1 MNYTTYRE
9 LRNISYERE
18 VFNILNRLRGNI
30 QEEASTFLLIELSYL
45 ALKYKP
51 LSSKEDLIE
60 SVASDFNDEHTLNQL
75 NRVIQKVPFDIIQSI
90 SENYDENTLKAII
103 LFSED
108 NDIRSN
114 LSGTP
119 LGVTKLVNELLEVQS
134 DDTVLDLGSGIG
146 SYLLETKMET
156 GAEKVCGV
164 EINIQMNIIS
174 TIRAKVAQFPIQ
186 LKLGNILSQDYR
198 SFKATKVFSN
208 PPVGVREPGI
218 DDLIKDNRALTELI
232 DIEEYNISAD
242 WAFILSSYANQK
254 AGGKTAVLMRNQ
266 VLFREQDHDIR
277 EKIISEGWLEAI
289 ITLPEKL
296 FPSTAIPFTLL
307 IFSENNETVRMVDAS
322 EISTRDQ
329 MKNILT
335 DKNIQEIVEA
345 YKQENE
351 ISKHLTYQD
360 FEKQE
365 FVLTPIRYFGFIP
378 DASNMTPIDDLA
390 RSINRGATI
399 SRKELDTMSTTKET
413 GIKYLKIQDIERSSM
428 NKNLPNLNNVDAKY
442 HNYFLE
448 EGNLVISKS
457 SPYKIA
463 RVENAKETKILAT
476 GNLYYIQI
484 DEEKVNPIFVE
495 MYLKSDEGQAQL
507 ERLSTGS
514 VIETISIKNLKT
526 ILIPN
531 LSREE
536 QDTLVKE
543 YLEYEEQL
551 DLLDRQKEIISQRR
565 KELIEKVLQ

>member
-1 MNYTTYRE
+1 MNYTTYNE
-9 LRNISYERE
+9 LKNISYKKEA
-18 VFNILNRLRGNI
+18 FQILDRMRGNI
-30 QEEASTFLLIELSYL
+30 PEEISTFLLIQLSYL

-51 LSSKEDLIE
+51 ISSKEELIE
-60 SVASDFNDEHTLNQL
+60 FITSDFNDEYTLNQL
-75 NRVIQKVPFDIIQSI
+75 NRVIQKVPFEIIEQLSD
-90 SENYDENTLKAII
+90 NYDENTLKAIV

-108 NDIRSN
+108 NDVRSE

-119 LGVTKLVNELLEVQS
+119 LGLAKLVNELLEIQP
-134 DDTVLDLGSGIG
+134 DDTVLDLGSGVG

-156 GAEKVCGV
+156 GAVKVCGV
-164 EINIQMNIIS
+164 EINIQKNIIS
-174 TIRAKVAQFPIQ
+174 TIRAKIAQFPIE

-208 PPVGVREPGI
+208 PPVGLRDFGI
-218 DDLIKDNRALTELI
+218 DALIKDNKALTDLI

-242 WAFILSSYANQK
+242 WAFILSSYANQEP
-254 AGGKTAVLMRNQ
+254 GGKTAVLMSNQ
-266 VLFREQDHDIR
+266 VLFREQDYDIR

-289 ITLPEKL
+289 IALPEKL
-296 FPSTAIPFTLL
+296 FPYTTIPFTLL
-307 IFSENNETVRMVDAS
+307 IFSEKNETVRMVDAS

-345 YKQENE
+345 YQDVNE
-351 ISKHLTYQD
+351 ISKRLTYED
-360 FEKQE
+360 FRKQE
-365 FVLTPIRYFGFIP
+365 FVMTPIRYFGFIP
-378 DASNMTPIDDLA
+378 DASNMTPIGDLA

-399 SRKELDTMSTTKET
+399 SRKEIDTMTTTKET
-413 GIKYLKIQDIERSSM
+413 GIKYLKIQDIDRVST
-428 NKNLPNLNNVDAKY
+428 NKDLPNLSNVDAKY

-448 EGNLVISKS
+448 EGDLVISKS

-463 RVENAKETKILAT
+463 RVENIKNIKILAT
-476 GNLYYIQI
+476 GNLYYIKI
-484 DEEKVNPIFVE
+484 DEEKVNPTFVE

-514 VIETISIKNLKT
+514 VIETISIKNLKN

-531 LSREE
+531 LSRKE

-551 DLLDRQKEIISQRR
+551 DLLDRQREIITQRR
-565 KELIEKVLQ
+565 KELIEKGL

>member
-1 MNYTTYRE
+1 MNYTTYNE
-9 LRNISYERE
+9 LKNISYKKEA
-18 VFNILNRLRGNI
+18 FQILDRMRGNI
-30 QEEASTFLLIELSYL
+30 PEEISTFLLIQLSYL

-51 LSSKEDLIE
+51 ISSKEELIE
-60 SVASDFNDEHTLNQL
+60 FITSDFNDEYTLNQL
-75 NRVIQKVPFDIIQSI
+75 NRVIQKVPFEIIEQLSD
-90 SENYDENTLKAII
+90 NYDENTLKAIV

-108 NDIRSN
+108 NDVRSE

-119 LGVTKLVNELLEVQS
+119 LGLAKLVNELLEIQP
-134 DDTVLDLGSGIG
+134 DDTVLDLGSGVG

-156 GAEKVCGV
+156 GAVKVCGV
-164 EINIQMNIIS
+164 EINIQKNIIS
-174 TIRAKVAQFPIQ
+174 TIRAKVAQFPIE

-208 PPVGVREPGI
+208 PPVGLRDFGI
-218 DDLIKDNRALTELI
+218 DALIKDNKALTDLI
-232 DIEEYNISAD
+232 EIEEYNISAD
-242 WAFILSSYANQK
+242 WAFILSSYANQEP
-254 AGGKTAVLMRNQ
+254 GGKTAVLMSNQ
-266 VLFREQDHDIR
+266 VLFREQDYDIR

-289 ITLPEKL
+289 IALPEKL
-296 FPSTAIPFTLL
+296 FPYTTIPFTLL
-307 IFSENNETVRMVDAS
+307 IFSEKNETVRMVDAS

-345 YKQENE
+345 YQDLNE
-351 ISKHLTYQD
+351 ISKRLTYED
-360 FEKQE
+360 FRKQE
-365 FVLTPIRYFGFIP
+365 FVMTPIRYFGFIP
-378 DASNMTPIDDLA
+378 DASNMTLIGDLA

-399 SRKELDTMSTTKET
+399 SRKEIDTMTTTKET
-413 GIKYLKIQDIERSSM
+413 GIKYLKIQDIDRVST
-428 NKNLPNLNNVDAKY
+428 NKDLPNLSNVDAKY

-448 EGNLVISKS
+448 EGDLVISKS

-463 RVENAKETKILAT
+463 RVENIKNIKILAT
-476 GNLYYIQI
+476 GNLYYIKI
-484 DEEKVNPIFVE
+484 DEEKVNPTFVE

-514 VIETISIKNLKT
+514 VIETVSIKNLKN

-531 LSREE
+531 LSRKE

-551 DLLDRQKEIISQRR
+551 DLLDRQREIITQRR
-565 KELIEKVLQ
+565 KELIEKGL

>member
-1 MNYTTYRE
+1 MNCTTYKE
-9 LRNISYERE
+9 LKNVSYEKE
-18 VFNILNRLRGNI
+18 AFDILNRIRGNI
-30 QEEASTFLLIELSYL
+30 QEETSIFLLIQLSYL
-45 ALKYKP
+45 ALNYKP
-51 LSSKEDLIE
+51 LSSKEELIE
-60 SVASDFNDEHTLNQL
+60 SVASDFSDEYTLNQL
-75 NRVIQKVPFDIIQSI
+75 KRVIQKVPFEIIEQVSD
-90 SENYDENTLKAII
+90 NYDENTLKAII

-218 DDLIKDNRALTELI
+218 DDTIKDNNALTELI

-254 AGGKTAVLMRNQ
+254 PGGKTAVITYNQ
-266 VLFREQDHDIR
+266 VLFREQDHAIR

-289 ITLPEKL
+289 IALPEKL

-329 MKNILT
+329 KKNILT
-335 DKNIQEIVEA
+335 NKNIQEIVAA

-351 ISKHLTYQD
+351 ISKHLTYED

-365 FVLTPIRYFGFIP
+365 FILTPIRYFGFIP
-378 DASNMTPIDDLA
+378 DASKMTPIDDLT
-390 RSINRGATI
+390 RSINRGAMI
-399 SRKELDTMSTTKET
+399 SRKELDTMTTTKET
-413 GIKYLKIQDIERSSM
+413 GIKYLKIQDIENASI
-428 NKNLPNLNNVDAKY
+428 NKNLPNLKNVDKKY

-463 RVENAKETKILAT
+463 RVENPKNTKILAT
-476 GNLYYIQI
+476 GNLYYIEI
-484 DEEKVNPIFVE
+484 DEDKVNPTFIE

-565 KELIEKVLQ
+565 KELIEKVL

>member
-1 MNYTTYRE
+1 MNCTTYKE
-9 LRNISYERE
+9 LKNVSYEKE
-18 VFNILNRLRGNI
+18 AFDILNRIRGNI
-30 QEEASTFLLIELSYL
+30 QEETSIFLLIQLSYL
-45 ALKYKP
+45 ALNYKP
-51 LSSKEDLIE
+51 LSSKEELIE
-60 SVASDFNDEHTLNQL
+60 SVASDFNDEYTLNQL
-75 NRVIQKVPFDIIQSI
+75 KRVIQKVPFEIIEQVSD
-90 SENYDENTLKAII
+90 NYDENTLKAII

-218 DDLIKDNRALTELI
+218 DDTIKDNNALTELI

-254 AGGKTAVLMRNQ
+254 PGGKTAVLMYNQ
-266 VLFREQDHDIR
+266 VLFREQDHAIR

-289 ITLPEKL
+289 IALPEKL

-329 MKNILT
+329 KKNILT
-335 DKNIQEIVEA
+335 NKNIQEIVAA

-351 ISKHLTYQD
+351 ISKHLTYED

-365 FVLTPIRYFGFIP
+365 FILTPIRYFGFIP
-378 DASNMTPIDDLA
+378 DASKMTPIDDLT
-390 RSINRGATI
+390 RSINRGAMI
-399 SRKELDTMSTTKET
+399 SRKELDTMTTTKET
-413 GIKYLKIQDIERSSM
+413 GIKYLKIQDIENASI
-428 NKNLPNLNNVDAKY
+428 NKNLPNLKNVDEKY

-463 RVENAKETKILAT
+463 RVENPKNTKILAT
-476 GNLYYIQI
+476 GNLYYIEI
-484 DEEKVNPIFVE
+484 DEDKVNPTFIE

-565 KELIEKVLQ
+565 KELIEKVL

>member
-1 MNYTTYRE
+1 MNYTTYNE
-9 LRNISYERE
+9 LKNISYKKEA
-18 VFNILNRLRGNI
+18 FQILDRMRGNI
-30 QEEASTFLLIELSYL
+30 PEEISTFLLIQLSYL

-51 LSSKEDLIE
+51 ISSKEELIE
-60 SVASDFNDEHTLNQL
+60 FITSDFNDEYTLNQL
-75 NRVIQKVPFDIIQSI
+75 NRVIQKVPFEIIEQLSD
-90 SENYDENTLKAII
+90 NYDENTLKAIV

-108 NDIRSN
+108 NDVRSE

-119 LGVTKLVNELLEVQS
+119 LGLAKLVNELLEIQP
-134 DDTVLDLGSGIG
+134 DDTVLDLGSGVG

-156 GAEKVCGV
+156 GAVKVCGV
-164 EINIQMNIIS
+164 EINIQKNIIS
-174 TIRAKVAQFPIQ
+174 TIRAKVAQFPIE

-208 PPVGVREPGI
+208 PPVGLRDFGI
-218 DDLIKDNRALTELI
+218 DALIKDNKALTDLI
-232 DIEEYNISAD
+232 EIEEYNISAD
-242 WAFILSSYANQK
+242 WAFILSSYANQEP
-254 AGGKTAVLMRNQ
+254 GGKTAVLMSNQ
-266 VLFREQDHDIR
+266 VLFREQDYDIR

-289 ITLPEKL
+289 IALPEKL
-296 FPSTAIPFTLL
+296 FPYTTIPFTLL
-307 IFSENNETVRMVDAS
+307 IFSEKNETVRMVDAS

-345 YKQENE
+345 YQDLNE
-351 ISKHLTYQD
+351 ISKRLTYED
-360 FEKQE
+360 FRKQE
-365 FVLTPIRYFGFIP
+365 FVMTPIRYFGFIP
-378 DASNMTPIDDLA
+378 DASNMTLIGDLA

-399 SRKELDTMSTTKET
+399 SRKEIDTMTTTKET
-413 GIKYLKIQDIERSSM
+413 GIKYLKIQDIDRVST
-428 NKNLPNLNNVDAKY
+428 NKDLPNLSNVDAKY

-448 EGNLVISKS
+448 EGDLVISKS

-463 RVENAKETKILAT
+463 RVENIKNIKILAT
-476 GNLYYIQI
+476 GNLYYIKI
-484 DEEKVNPIFVE
+484 DEEKVNPTFVE

-531 LSREE
+531 LSREK
-536 QDTLVKE
+536 QDILVKE

-551 DLLDRQKEIISQRR
+551 DLLDRQREIITQRR
-565 KELIEKVLQ
+565 KELIEKGL

>member
-1 MNYTTYRE
+1 MNCTTYKE
-9 LRNISYERE
+9 LKNVSYEKE
-18 VFNILNRLRGNI
+18 AFDILNRIRGNI
-30 QEEASTFLLIELSYL
+30 QEETSIFLLIQLSYL
-45 ALKYKP
+45 ALNYKP
-51 LSSKEDLIE
+51 LSSKEELIE
-60 SVASDFNDEHTLNQL
+60 SVASAFNDEYTLNQL
-75 NRVIQKVPFDIIQSI
+75 KRVIQKVPFEIIEQVSD
-90 SENYDENTLKAII
+90 NYDENTLKAII

-208 PPVGVREPGI
+208 PPVGVREPVI
-218 DDLIKDNRALTELI
+218 DDTIKDNNALTELI

-254 AGGKTAVLMRNQ
+254 PGGKTAVITYNQ
-266 VLFREQDHDIR
+266 VLFREQDHAIR

-289 ITLPEKL
+289 IALPEKL

-329 MKNILT
+329 KKNILT
-335 DKNIQEIVEA
+335 NKNIQEIVAA

-351 ISKHLTYQD
+351 ISKHLTYED

-365 FVLTPIRYFGFIP
+365 FILTPIRYFGFIP
-378 DASNMTPIDDLA
+378 DASKMTPIDDLT
-390 RSINRGATI
+390 RSINRGAMI
-399 SRKELDTMSTTKET
+399 SRKELDTMTTTKET
-413 GIKYLKIQDIERSSM
+413 GIKYLKIQDIENASI
-428 NKNLPNLNNVDAKY
+428 NKNLPNLKNVDEKY

-448 EGNLVISKS
+448 EGYLVISKS

-463 RVENAKETKILAT
+463 RVENPKNTKILAT
-476 GNLYYIQI
+476 GNLYYIEI
-484 DEEKVNPIFVE
+484 DEDKVNPTFIE

-565 KELIEKVLQ
+565 KELIEKVL

>member
-1 MNYTTYRE
+1 MNYTTYNE
-9 LRNISYERE
+9 LKNISYKKEA
-18 VFNILNRLRGNI
+18 FQILDRMRGNI
-30 QEEASTFLLIELSYL
+30 PEEISTFLLIQLSYL

-51 LSSKEDLIE
+51 ISSKEELIE
-60 SVASDFNDEHTLNQL
+60 FITSDFNDEYTLNQL
-75 NRVIQKVPFDIIQSI
+75 NRVIQKVPFEIIEQLSD
-90 SENYDENTLKAII
+90 NYDENTLKAIV

-108 NDIRSN
+108 NDVRSE

-119 LGVTKLVNELLEVQS
+119 LGLAKLVNELLEIQP
-134 DDTVLDLGSGIG
+134 DDTVLDLGSGVG

-156 GAEKVCGV
+156 GAVKVCGV
-164 EINIQMNIIS
+164 EINIQKNIIS
-174 TIRAKVAQFPIQ
+174 TIRAKVAQFPIE
-186 LKLGNILSQDYR
+186 LKLGNILSQGYR

-208 PPVGVREPGI
+208 PPVGLRDFGI
-218 DDLIKDNRALTELI
+218 DALIKDNKALTDLI

-242 WAFILSSYANQK
+242 WAFILSSYANQEP
-254 AGGKTAVLMRNQ
+254 GGKTAVLMSNQ
-266 VLFREQDHDIR
+266 VLFREQDYDIR

-289 ITLPEKL
+289 IALPEKL
-296 FPSTAIPFTLL
+296 FPYTTIPFTLL
-307 IFSENNETVRMVDAS
+307 IFSEKNETVRMVDAS

-345 YKQENE
+345 YQDVNE
-351 ISKHLTYQD
+351 ISKRLTYED
-360 FEKQE
+360 FRKQE
-365 FVLTPIRYFGFIP
+365 FVMTPIRYFGFIP
-378 DASNMTPIDDLA
+378 DASNMTPIGDLA

-399 SRKELDTMSTTKET
+399 SRKEIDTMTTTKET
-413 GIKYLKIQDIERSSM
+413 GIKYLKIQDIDRVST
-428 NKNLPNLNNVDAKY
+428 NKDLPNLSNVDAKY

-463 RVENAKETKILAT
+463 RVENIKNIKILAT
-476 GNLYYIQI
+476 GNLYYIKI
-484 DEEKVNPIFVE
+484 DEEKVNPTFVE

-514 VIETISIKNLKT
+514 VIETISIKNFKN

-531 LSREE
+531 LSRKE

-551 DLLDRQKEIISQRR
+551 DLLDRQREIITQRR
-565 KELIEKVLQ
+565 KELIEKGL

>member
-1 MNYTTYRE
+1 MNCTTYKE
-9 LRNISYERE
+9 LKNVSYEKE
-18 VFNILNRLRGNI
+18 AFDILNRIRGNI
-30 QEEASTFLLIELSYL
+30 QEETSIFLLIQLSYL
-45 ALKYKP
+45 ALNYKP
-51 LSSKEDLIE
+51 LSSKEELIE
-60 SVASDFNDEHTLNQL
+60 SVASDFNDEYTLNQL
-75 NRVIQKVPFDIIQSI
+75 KRVIQKVPFDIIQSI
-90 SENYDENTLKAII
+90 SDNYDEKTLKAII

-114 LSGTP
+114 LFGTP

-218 DDLIKDNRALTELI
+218 DDTIKDNNALTELI

-254 AGGKTAVLMRNQ
+254 PGGKTAVLMYNQ
-266 VLFREQDHDIR
+266 VLFREQDHAIR

-289 ITLPEKL
+289 IALPEKL

-329 MKNILT
+329 KKNILT
-335 DKNIQEIVEA
+335 NKNIQEIVAA

-351 ISKHLTYQD
+351 ISKHLTYED

-365 FVLTPIRYFGFIP
+365 FILTPIRYFGFIP
-378 DASNMTPIDDLA
+378 DASKMTPIDDLT
-390 RSINRGATI
+390 RSINRGAMI
-399 SRKELDTMSTTKET
+399 SRKELDTMTTTKET
-413 GIKYLKIQDIERSSM
+413 GIKYLKIQDIENASL
-428 NKNLPNLNNVDAKY
+428 NKNLPNLKNVDEKY

-463 RVENAKETKILAT
+463 RVENPKNTKILAT

-484 DEEKVNPIFVE
+484 DEEKVNPTFIE

-565 KELIEKVLQ
+565 KELIEKVL

>member
-1 MNYTTYRE
+1 MNYTTYNE
-9 LRNISYERE
+9 LKNISYKKEA
-18 VFNILNRLRGNI
+18 FQILDRMRGNI
-30 QEEASTFLLIELSYL
+30 PEEISTFLLIQLSYL

-51 LSSKEDLIE
+51 ISSKEELIE
-60 SVASDFNDEHTLNQL
+60 FITSDFNDEYTLNQL
-75 NRVIQKVPFDIIQSI
+75 NRVIQKVPFEIIEQLSD
-90 SENYDENTLKAII
+90 SYDENTLKAIV

-108 NDIRSN
+108 NDVRSE

-119 LGVTKLVNELLEVQS
+119 LGLAKLVNELLEIQP
-134 DDTVLDLGSGIG
+134 DDTVLDLGSGVG

-156 GAEKVCGV
+156 GAVKVCGV
-164 EINIQMNIIS
+164 EINIQKNIIS
-174 TIRAKVAQFPIQ
+174 TIRAKVAQFPIE

-208 PPVGVREPGI
+208 PPVGLRDFGI
-218 DDLIKDNRALTELI
+218 DALIKDNKALTDLI

-242 WAFILSSYANQK
+242 WAFILSSYANQEP
-254 AGGKTAVLMRNQ
+254 GGKTAVLMSNQ
-266 VLFREQDHDIR
+266 VLFREQDYDIR

-289 ITLPEKL
+289 IALPEKL
-296 FPSTAIPFTLL
+296 FPYTTIPFTLL
-307 IFSENNETVRMVDAS
+307 IFSEKNETVRMVDAS

-345 YKQENE
+345 YQDVNE
-351 ISKHLTYQD
+351 ISKRLTYED
-360 FEKQE
+360 FRKQE
-365 FVLTPIRYFGFIP
+365 FVMTPIRYFGFIP
-378 DASNMTPIDDLA
+378 DASNMTPIGDLA

-399 SRKELDTMSTTKET
+399 SRKEIDTMTTTKET
-413 GIKYLKIQDIERSSM
+413 GIKYLKIQDIDRVST
-428 NKNLPNLNNVDAKY
+428 NKDLPNLSNVDAKY

-448 EGNLVISKS
+448 EGDLVISKS

-463 RVENAKETKILAT
+463 RVENIKNIKILAT
-476 GNLYYIQI
+476 GNLYYIKI
-484 DEEKVNPIFVE
+484 DEEKVNPTFVE

-514 VIETISIKNLKT
+514 VIETISIKNLKN

-531 LSREE
+531 LSRKE

-551 DLLDRQKEIISQRR
+551 DLLDRQREIITQRR
-565 KELIEKVLQ
+565 KELIEKGL

>member
-1 MNYTTYRE
+1 MNYTTYNE
-9 LRNISYERE
+9 LKNISYKKEA
-18 VFNILNRLRGNI
+18 FQILDRMRGNI
-30 QEEASTFLLIELSYL
+30 PGEISTFLLIQLSYL

-51 LSSKEDLIE
+51 ISSKEELIE
-60 SVASDFNDEHTLNQL
+60 FITSDFNDEYTLNQL
-75 NRVIQKVPFDIIQSI
+75 NRVIQKVPFEIIEQLSD
-90 SENYDENTLKAII
+90 SYDENTLKAIV

-108 NDIRSN
+108 NDVRSE

-119 LGVTKLVNELLEVQS
+119 LGLAKLVNELLEIQP
-134 DDTVLDLGSGIG
+134 DDTVLDLGSGVG

-156 GAEKVCGV
+156 GAVKVCGV
-164 EINIQMNIIS
+164 EINIQKNIIS
-174 TIRAKVAQFPIQ
+174 TIRAKVAQFPIE

-208 PPVGVREPGI
+208 PPVGLRDFGI
-218 DDLIKDNRALTELI
+218 DALIKDNKALTDLI

-242 WAFILSSYANQK
+242 WAFILSSYANQEP
-254 AGGKTAVLMRNQ
+254 GGKTAVLMSNQ
-266 VLFREQDHDIR
+266 VLFREQDYDIR

-289 ITLPEKL
+289 IALPEKL
-296 FPSTAIPFTLL
+296 FPYTTIPFTLL
-307 IFSENNETVRMVDAS
+307 IFSEKNETVRMVDAS

-345 YKQENE
+345 YQDVNE
-351 ISKHLTYQD
+351 ISKRLTYED
-360 FEKQE
+360 FRKQE
-365 FVLTPIRYFGFIP
+365 FVMTPIRYFGFIP
-378 DASNMTPIDDLA
+378 DASNMTPIGDLA

-399 SRKELDTMSTTKET
+399 SRKEIDTMTTTKET
-413 GIKYLKIQDIERSSM
+413 GIKYLKIQDIDRVST
-428 NKNLPNLNNVDAKY
+428 NKDLPNLSNVDAKY

-448 EGNLVISKS
+448 EGDLVISKS

-463 RVENAKETKILAT
+463 RVENIKNIKILAT
-476 GNLYYIQI
+476 GNLYYIKI
-484 DEEKVNPIFVE
+484 DEEKVNPTFVE

-514 VIETISIKNLKT
+514 VIETISIKNLKN

-531 LSREE
+531 LSRKE

-551 DLLDRQKEIISQRR
+551 DLLDRQREIITQRR
-565 KELIEKVLQ
+565 KELIEKGL

>member
-1 MNYTTYRE
+1 MNCTTYKE
-9 LRNISYERE
+9 LKNVSYEKE
-18 VFNILNRLRGNI
+18 AFDILNRIRGNI
-30 QEEASTFLLIELSYL
+30 QEETSIFLLIQLSYL
-45 ALKYKP
+45 ALNYKP
-51 LSSKEDLIE
+51 LSSKEELIE
-60 SVASDFNDEHTLNQL
+60 SVASDFNDEYTLNQL
-75 NRVIQKVPFDIIQSI
+75 KRVIQKVPFEIIEQVSD
-90 SENYDENTLKAII
+90 NYDENTLKAII

-186 LKLGNILSQDYR
+186 LKLGNILSRDYR

-218 DDLIKDNRALTELI
+218 DDTIKDNNALTELI

-254 AGGKTAVLMRNQ
+254 PGGKTAVITYNQ
-266 VLFREQDHDIR
+266 VLFREQDHAIR

-289 ITLPEKL
+289 IALPEKL

-329 MKNILT
+329 KKNILT
-335 DKNIQEIVEA
+335 NKNIQEIVAA

-351 ISKHLTYQD
+351 ISKHLTYED

-365 FVLTPIRYFGFIP
+365 FILTPIRYFGFIP
-378 DASNMTPIDDLA
+378 DASKMTPIDDLT
-390 RSINRGATI
+390 RSINRGAMI
-399 SRKELDTMSTTKET
+399 SRKELDTMTTTKET
-413 GIKYLKIQDIERSSM
+413 GIKYLKIQDIENASI
-428 NKNLPNLNNVDAKY
+428 NKNLPNLKNVDKKY

-463 RVENAKETKILAT
+463 RVENPKNTKILAT
-476 GNLYYIQI
+476 GNLYYIEI
-484 DEEKVNPIFVE
+484 DEEKVNPTFIE

-565 KELIEKVLQ
+565 KELIEKVL

>member
-1 MNYTTYRE
+1 M
-9 LRNISYERE
+9 
-18 VFNILNRLRGNI
+18 RGNI
-30 QEEASTFLLIELSYL
+30 QEETSTSLLLQLSYL
-45 ALKYKP
+45 VLKFKP
-51 LSSKEDLIE
+51 LSSKEELIE
-60 SVASDFNDEHTLNQL
+60 SVVSDFNDEYTLGQL
-75 NRVIQKVPFDIIQSI
+75 NRVIQKVPFEIIEII
-90 SENYDENTLKAII
+90 SEKYDENTLKAII
-103 LFSED
+103 LFIED
-108 NDIRSN
+108 SDMRNDF
-114 LSGTP
+114 SGTP
-119 LGVTKLVNELLEVQS
+119 SGVTKLVNELLDIQS
-134 DDTVLDLGSGIG
+134 DDTILDLGSGIG

-156 GAEKVCGV
+156 DAEKVCGV

-186 LKLGNILSQDYR
+186 LKLGNILSQDFR
-198 SFKATKVFSN
+198 SFEATKVFSN
-208 PPVGVREPGI
+208 PPVGLREPRI
-218 DDLIKDNRALTELI
+218 DNKIKDNKALTDLF
-232 DIEEYNISAD
+232 DIEGYNISVD

-254 AGGKTAVLMRNQ
+254 PGGKTVVLMSNQ

-289 ITLPEKL
+289 IALPEKL
-296 FPSTAIPFTLL
+296 FSYTAIPFTLL
-307 IFSENNETVRMVDAS
+307 IFSENNKTVKMIDAS

-335 DKNIQEIVEA
+335 DKNIQEIMEA
-345 YKQENE
+345 YKHESE
-351 ISKHLTYQD
+351 LSKHLTYQD

-378 DASNMTPIDDLA
+378 DASKMTPIDDLT
-390 RSINRGATI
+390 RSINRGAMI
-399 SRKELDTMSTTKET
+399 SRKELDTMTTTKET
-413 GIKYLKIQDIERSSM
+413 GIKYLKIQDIESSSI
-428 NKNLPNLNNVDAKY
+428 NKALPNLKNVDKKY

-463 RVENAKETKILAT
+463 RVENPKNTKILAT
-476 GNLYYIQI
+476 GNLYYIEI
-484 DEEKVNPIFVE
+484 DEEKVNPTFIE

-565 KELIEKVLQ
+565 KELIEKVL

>member
-1 MNYTTYRE
+1 MNYTTYNE
-9 LRNISYERE
+9 LRNISYKKEA
-18 VFNILNRLRGNI
+18 FQILDRIRGNV
-30 QEEASTFLLIELSYL
+30 QEELSTFLLIQLSYL

-51 LSSKEDLIE
+51 ISSKEELIE
-60 SVASDFNDEHTLNQL
+60 FITSDFNDEYTLNQL
-75 NRVIQKVPFDIIQSI
+75 NRVIQKVPFEIIEQLSD
-90 SENYDENTLKAII
+90 SYDENTLKAIV

-108 NDIRSN
+108 NDVRSE

-119 LGVTKLVNELLEVQS
+119 LGLAKLVNELLEIQP
-134 DDTVLDLGSGIG
+134 DDTVLDLGSGVG

-156 GAEKVCGV
+156 GAVKVCGV
-164 EINIQMNIIS
+164 EINIQKNIVS
-174 TIRAKVAQFPIQ
+174 TIRAKVAQFPIE

-208 PPVGVREPGI
+208 PPVGLRDFGI
-218 DDLIKDNRALTELI
+218 DALIKDNKALTDLI

-242 WAFILSSYANQK
+242 WAFILSSYANQEP
-254 AGGKTAVLMRNQ
+254 GGKTAVLMSNQ
-266 VLFREQDHDIR
+266 VLFREQDYDIR

-289 ITLPEKL
+289 IALPEKL
-296 FPSTAIPFTLL
+296 FPYTTIPFTLL
-307 IFSENNETVRMVDAS
+307 IFSEKNETVRMVDAS

-345 YKQENE
+345 YQDVNE
-351 ISKHLTYQD
+351 ISKRLTYED
-360 FEKQE
+360 FRKQE
-365 FVLTPIRYFGFIP
+365 FVMTPIRYFGFIP
-378 DASNMTPIDDLA
+378 DASNMTPIGDLA

-399 SRKELDTMSTTKET
+399 SRKEIDTMTTTKET
-413 GIKYLKIQDIERSSM
+413 GIKYLKIQDIDRVST
-428 NKNLPNLNNVDAKY
+428 NKDLPNLSNVDAKY

-448 EGNLVISKS
+448 EGDLVISKS

-463 RVENAKETKILAT
+463 RVENIKNIKILAT
-476 GNLYYIQI
+476 GNLYYIKI
-484 DEEKVNPIFVE
+484 DEEKVNPTFVE

-514 VIETISIKNLKT
+514 VIETISIKNLKN

-531 LSREE
+531 LSRKE

-551 DLLDRQKEIISQRR
+551 DLLDRQREIITQRR
-565 KELIEKVLQ
+565 KELIEKGL

>member
-1 MNYTTYRE
+1 MNCTTYKE
-9 LRNISYERE
+9 LKNVSYEKE
-18 VFNILNRLRGNI
+18 AFDILNRIRGNI
-30 QEEASTFLLIELSYL
+30 QEETSIFLLIQLSYL
-45 ALKYKP
+45 ALNYKP
-51 LSSKEDLIE
+51 LSSKEELIE
-60 SVASDFNDEHTLNQL
+60 SVASDFNDEYTLNQL
-75 NRVIQKVPFDIIQSI
+75 KRVIQKVPFDIIQSI

-103 LFSED
+103 LFSQD

-218 DDLIKDNRALTELI
+218 DDTIKDNNALTELI
-232 DIEEYNISAD
+232 DIEKYNISAD

-254 AGGKTAVLMRNQ
+254 PGGKTAVLMYNQ
-266 VLFREQDHDIR
+266 VLFREQDHAIR

-289 ITLPEKL
+289 IALPEKL

-335 DKNIQEIVEA
+335 DKNIKEIVEA

-351 ISKHLTYQD
+351 ISKHLIYED

-378 DASNMTPIDDLA
+378 DASKMTPIDDLT
-390 RSINRGATI
+390 RSINRGAMI
-399 SRKELDTMSTTKET
+399 SRKELDTMTTTKET
-413 GIKYLKIQDIERSSM
+413 GIKYLKIQDIENASI
-428 NKNLPNLNNVDAKY
+428 NKNLPNLKNVDEKY
-442 HNYFLE
+442 HNYFLK

-463 RVENAKETKILAT
+463 RVENPKNTKILAT
-476 GNLYYIQI
+476 GNLYYIEI
-484 DEEKVNPIFVE
+484 DEEKVNPTFLE

-565 KELIEKVLQ
+565 KELIEKVL

>member
-1 MNYTTYRE
+1 MNYTTYNE
-9 LRNISYERE
+9 LKNISYKKEP
-18 VFNILNRLRGNI
+18 FQILDRMRGNI
-30 QEEASTFLLIELSYL
+30 PEEISTFLLIQLSYL

-51 LSSKEDLIE
+51 ISSKEELIE
-60 SVASDFNDEHTLNQL
+60 FITSDFNDEYTLNQL
-75 NRVIQKVPFDIIQSI
+75 NRVIQKVPFEIIEQLSD
-90 SENYDENTLKAII
+90 SYDENTLKAIV

-108 NDIRSN
+108 NDVRSE

-119 LGVTKLVNELLEVQS
+119 LGLAKLVNELLEIQP
-134 DDTVLDLGSGIG
+134 DDTVLDLGSGLG

-156 GAEKVCGV
+156 GAVKVCGV
-164 EINIQMNIIS
+164 EINIQKNIIS
-174 TIRAKVAQFPIQ
+174 TIRAKVAQFPIE

-208 PPVGVREPGI
+208 PPVGLRDFGI
-218 DDLIKDNRALTELI
+218 DALIKDNKALTDLI

-242 WAFILSSYANQK
+242 WAFILSSYANQEP
-254 AGGKTAVLMRNQ
+254 GGKTAVLMSNQ
-266 VLFREQDHDIR
+266 VLFREQDYDIR

-289 ITLPEKL
+289 IALPEKL
-296 FPSTAIPFTLL
+296 FPYTTIPFTLL
-307 IFSENNETVRMVDAS
+307 IFSEKNETVRMVDAS

-345 YKQENE
+345 YQDVNE
-351 ISKHLTYQD
+351 ISKRLTYED
-360 FEKQE
+360 FRKQE
-365 FVLTPIRYFGFIP
+365 FVMTPIRYFGFIP
-378 DASNMTPIDDLA
+378 DASNMTPIGDLA

-399 SRKELDTMSTTKET
+399 SRKEIDTMTTTKET
-413 GIKYLKIQDIERSSM
+413 GIKYLKIQDIDRVST
-428 NKNLPNLNNVDAKY
+428 NKDLPNLSNVDAKY

-448 EGNLVISKS
+448 EGDLVISKS

-463 RVENAKETKILAT
+463 RVENIKNIKILAT
-476 GNLYYIQI
+476 GNLYYIKI
-484 DEEKVNPIFVE
+484 DEEKVNPTFVE

-514 VIETISIKNLKT
+514 VIETISIKNLKN

-531 LSREE
+531 LSRKE

-551 DLLDRQKEIISQRR
+551 DLLDRQREIITQRR
-565 KELIEKVLQ
+565 KELIEKGL

>member
-1 MNYTTYRE
+1 MNCTTYKE
-9 LRNISYERE
+9 LKNVSYEKE
-18 VFNILNRLRGNI
+18 AFDILNRIRGNI
-30 QEEASTFLLIELSYL
+30 QEETSIFLLIQLSYL
-45 ALKYKP
+45 ALNYKP
-51 LSSKEDLIE
+51 LSSKEELIE
-60 SVASDFNDEHTLNQL
+60 SVASDFNDEYTLNQL
-75 NRVIQKVPFDIIQSI
+75 NRVIQKVPFEIIEQVSD
-90 SENYDENTLKAII
+90 NYDENTLKAII

-218 DDLIKDNRALTELI
+218 DDTIKDNNALTELI

-254 AGGKTAVLMRNQ
+254 PGGKTAVITYNQ
-266 VLFREQDHDIR
+266 VLFREQDHAIR

-289 ITLPEKL
+289 IALPEKL

-329 MKNILT
+329 KKNILT
-335 DKNIQEIVEA
+335 NKNIQEIVAA

-351 ISKHLTYQD
+351 ISKQLTYED

-365 FVLTPIRYFGFIP
+365 FILTPIRYFGFIP
-378 DASNMTPIDDLA
+378 DASKMTPIDDLT
-390 RSINRGATI
+390 RSINRGAMI
-399 SRKELDTMSTTKET
+399 SRKELDTMTTTKET
-413 GIKYLKIQDIERSSM
+413 GIKYLKIQDIENASI
-428 NKNLPNLNNVDAKY
+428 NKNLPNLKNVDEKY

-463 RVENAKETKILAT
+463 RVENPKNTKILAT
-476 GNLYYIQI
+476 GNLYYIEI
-484 DEEKVNPIFVE
+484 DEEKVNPTFIE

-565 KELIEKVLQ
+565 KELIEKVL

>member
-1 MNYTTYRE
+1 MNYTTYNE
-9 LRNISYERE
+9 LKNISYKKEA
-18 VFNILNRLRGNI
+18 FQILDRMRGNI
-30 QEEASTFLLIELSYL
+30 PEEISTFLLIQLSYL

-51 LSSKEDLIE
+51 ISSKEELIE
-60 SVASDFNDEHTLNQL
+60 FITSDFNDEYTLNQL
-75 NRVIQKVPFDIIQSI
+75 NRVIQKVPFEIIEQLSD
-90 SENYDENTLKAII
+90 NYDENTLKAIV

-108 NDIRSN
+108 NDVRSE

-119 LGVTKLVNELLEVQS
+119 LGLAKLVNELLEIQP
-134 DDTVLDLGSGIG
+134 DDTVLDLGSGVG

-156 GAEKVCGV
+156 GAVKVCGV
-164 EINIQMNIIS
+164 EINIQKNIIS
-174 TIRAKVAQFPIQ
+174 TIRAKVAQFPIE

-208 PPVGVREPGI
+208 PPVGLRDFGI
-218 DDLIKDNRALTELI
+218 DALIKDNKALTDLI
-232 DIEEYNISAD
+232 EIEEYNISAD
-242 WAFILSSYANQK
+242 WAFILSSYANQEP
-254 AGGKTAVLMRNQ
+254 GGKTAVLMSNQ
-266 VLFREQDHDIR
+266 VLFREQDYDIR

-289 ITLPEKL
+289 IALPEKL
-296 FPSTAIPFTLL
+296 FPYTTIPFTLL
-307 IFSENNETVRMVDAS
+307 IFSEKNETVRMVDAS

-345 YKQENE
+345 YQDLNE
-351 ISKHLTYQD
+351 ISKRLTYED
-360 FEKQE
+360 FRKQE
-365 FVLTPIRYFGFIP
+365 FVMTPIRYFGFIP
-378 DASNMTPIDDLA
+378 DASNMTLIGDLA

-399 SRKELDTMSTTKET
+399 SRKEIDTMTTTKET
-413 GIKYLKIQDIERSSM
+413 GIKYLKIQDIDRVST
-428 NKNLPNLNNVDAKY
+428 NKDLPNLSNVDAKY

-448 EGNLVISKS
+448 EGDLVISKS

-463 RVENAKETKILAT
+463 RVENIKNIKILAT
-476 GNLYYIQI
+476 GNLYYIKI
-484 DEEKVNPIFVE
+484 DEEKVNPTFVE

-514 VIETISIKNLKT
+514 VIETISIKNLKN

-531 LSREE
+531 LSRKE

-551 DLLDRQKEIISQRR
+551 DLLDRQREIITQRR
-565 KELIEKVLQ
+565 KELIEKGL

>member
-1 MNYTTYRE
+1 MNYTTYNE
-9 LRNISYERE
+9 LKNISYKKEA
-18 VFNILNRLRGNI
+18 FQILDRMRGNI
-30 QEEASTFLLIELSYL
+30 PEEISTFLLIQLSYL

-51 LSSKEDLIE
+51 ISSKEELIE
-60 SVASDFNDEHTLNQL
+60 FITSDFNDEYTLNQL
-75 NRVIQKVPFDIIQSI
+75 NRVIQKVPFEIIEQLSD
-90 SENYDENTLKAII
+90 NYDENTLKAIV

-108 NDIRSN
+108 NDVRSE

-119 LGVTKLVNELLEVQS
+119 LGLAKLVNELLEIQP
-134 DDTVLDLGSGIG
+134 DDTVLDLGSGVG

-156 GAEKVCGV
+156 GAVKVCGV
-164 EINIQMNIIS
+164 EINIQKNIIS
-174 TIRAKVAQFPIQ
+174 TIRAKVAQFPIE

-208 PPVGVREPGI
+208 PPVGLRDFGI
-218 DDLIKDNRALTELI
+218 DALIKDNKALTDLI

-242 WAFILSSYANQK
+242 WAFILSSYANQEP
-254 AGGKTAVLMRNQ
+254 GGKTAVLMSNQ
-266 VLFREQDHDIR
+266 VLFREQDYDIR

-289 ITLPEKL
+289 IALPEKL
-296 FPSTAIPFTLL
+296 FPYTTIPFTLL
-307 IFSENNETVRMVDAS
+307 IFSEKNETVRMVDAS

-345 YKQENE
+345 YQDLNE
-351 ISKHLTYQD
+351 ISKRLTYED
-360 FEKQE
+360 FRKQE
-365 FVLTPIRYFGFIP
+365 FVMTPIRYFGFIP
-378 DASNMTPIDDLA
+378 DASNMTPIGDLA

-399 SRKELDTMSTTKET
+399 SRKEIDTMTTTKET
-413 GIKYLKIQDIERSSM
+413 GIKYLKIQDIDRVST
-428 NKNLPNLNNVDAKY
+428 NKDLPNLSNVDAKY

-448 EGNLVISKS
+448 EGDLVISKS

-463 RVENAKETKILAT
+463 RVENIKNIKILAT
-476 GNLYYIQI
+476 GNLYYIKI
-484 DEEKVNPIFVE
+484 DEEKVNPTFVE

-514 VIETISIKNLKT
+514 VIETISIKNLKN

-531 LSREE
+531 LSRKE

-551 DLLDRQKEIISQRR
+551 DLLDRQREIITQRR
-565 KELIEKVLQ
+565 KELIEKGL

>member
-1 MNYTTYRE
+1 MNYTTYNE
-9 LRNISYERE
+9 LKNISYKKEA
-18 VFNILNRLRGNI
+18 FQILDRMRGNI
-30 QEEASTFLLIELSYL
+30 PEEISTFLLIQLSYL

-51 LSSKEDLIE
+51 ISSKEELIE
-60 SVASDFNDEHTLNQL
+60 FITSDFNDEYTLNQL
-75 NRVIQKVPFDIIQSI
+75 NRVIQKVPFEIIEQLSD
-90 SENYDENTLKAII
+90 SYDENTLKAIV

-108 NDIRSN
+108 NDVRSE

-119 LGVTKLVNELLEVQS
+119 LGLAKLVNELLEIQP
-134 DDTVLDLGSGIG
+134 DDTVLDLGSGLG

-156 GAEKVCGV
+156 GAVKVCGV
-164 EINIQMNIIS
+164 EINIQKNIIS
-174 TIRAKVAQFPIQ
+174 TIRAKVAQFPIE

-208 PPVGVREPGI
+208 PPVGLRDFGI
-218 DDLIKDNRALTELI
+218 DALIKDNKALTDLI

-242 WAFILSSYANQK
+242 WAFILSSYANQEP
-254 AGGKTAVLMRNQ
+254 GGKTAVLMSNQ
-266 VLFREQDHDIR
+266 VLFREQDYDIR

-289 ITLPEKL
+289 IALPEKL
-296 FPSTAIPFTLL
+296 FPYTTIPFTLL
-307 IFSENNETVRMVDAS
+307 IFSEKNETVRMVDAS

-345 YKQENE
+345 YQDVNE
-351 ISKHLTYQD
+351 ISKRLTYED
-360 FEKQE
+360 FRKQE
-365 FVLTPIRYFGFIP
+365 FVMTPIRYFGFIP
-378 DASNMTPIDDLA
+378 DASNMTPIGDLA

-399 SRKELDTMSTTKET
+399 SRKEIDTMTTTKET
-413 GIKYLKIQDIERSSM
+413 GIKYLKIQDIDRVST
-428 NKNLPNLNNVDAKY
+428 NKDLPNLSNVDAKY

-448 EGNLVISKS
+448 EGDLVISKS

-463 RVENAKETKILAT
+463 RVENIKNIKILAT
-476 GNLYYIQI
+476 GNLYYIKI
-484 DEEKVNPIFVE
+484 DEEKVNPTFVE

-514 VIETISIKNLKT
+514 VIETISIKNLKN

-531 LSREE
+531 LSRKE

-551 DLLDRQKEIISQRR
+551 DLLDRQREIITQRR
-565 KELIEKVLQ
+565 KELIEKGL

>member
-1 MNYTTYRE
+1 MNCTTYKE
-9 LRNISYERE
+9 LKNVSYEKE
-18 VFNILNRLRGNI
+18 AFDILNRIRGNI
-30 QEEASTFLLIELSYL
+30 QEETSIFLLIQLSYL
-45 ALKYKP
+45 ALNYKP
-51 LSSKEDLIE
+51 LSSKEELIE
-60 SVASDFNDEHTLNQL
+60 SVASDFNDEYTLNQL
-75 NRVIQKVPFDIIQSI
+75 KRVIQKVPFEIIEQVSD
-90 SENYDENTLKAII
+90 NYDENTLKAII

-218 DDLIKDNRALTELI
+218 DDTIKDNNALTELI

-254 AGGKTAVLMRNQ
+254 PGGKTAVLMYNQ
-266 VLFREQDHDIR
+266 VLFREQDHAIR

-289 ITLPEKL
+289 IALPEKL

-329 MKNILT
+329 KKNILT
-335 DKNIQEIVEA
+335 NKNIQEIVAA

-351 ISKHLTYQD
+351 ISKHLTYED

-365 FVLTPIRYFGFIP
+365 FILTPIRYFGFIP
-378 DASNMTPIDDLA
+378 DASKMTPIDDLT
-390 RSINRGATI
+390 RSINRGAMI
-399 SRKELDTMSTTKET
+399 SRKELDTMTTTKET
-413 GIKYLKIQDIERSSM
+413 GIKYLKIQDIENASI
-428 NKNLPNLNNVDAKY
+428 NKNLPNLKNVDEKY

-463 RVENAKETKILAT
+463 RVENPKNTKILAT

-484 DEEKVNPIFVE
+484 DEEKVNPTFIE

-565 KELIEKVLQ
+565 KELIEKVL

>member
-1 MNYTTYRE
+1 MNYTTYNE
-9 LRNISYERE
+9 LKNISYKKEA
-18 VFNILNRLRGNI
+18 FQILDRMRGNI
-30 QEEASTFLLIELSYL
+30 PEEISTFLLIQLSYL

-51 LSSKEDLIE
+51 ISSKEELIE
-60 SVASDFNDEHTLNQL
+60 FITSDFNDEYTLNQL
-75 NRVIQKVPFDIIQSI
+75 NRVIQKVPFEIIEQLSD
-90 SENYDENTLKAII
+90 NYDENTLKAIV

-108 NDIRSN
+108 NDVRSE

-119 LGVTKLVNELLEVQS
+119 LGLAKLVNELLEIQP
-134 DDTVLDLGSGIG
+134 DDTVLDLGSGVG

-156 GAEKVCGV
+156 GAVKVCGV
-164 EINIQMNIIS
+164 EINIQKNIIS
-174 TIRAKVAQFPIQ
+174 TIRAKVAQFPIE

-208 PPVGVREPGI
+208 PPVGLRDFGI
-218 DDLIKDNRALTELI
+218 DALIKDNKALTDLI

-242 WAFILSSYANQK
+242 WAFILSSYANQEP
-254 AGGKTAVLMRNQ
+254 GGKTAVLMSNQ
-266 VLFREQDHDIR
+266 VLFREQDYDIR

-289 ITLPEKL
+289 IALPEKL
-296 FPSTAIPFTLL
+296 FPYTTIPFTLL
-307 IFSENNETVRMVDAS
+307 IFSEKNETVRMVDAS

-345 YKQENE
+345 YQDVNE
-351 ISKHLTYQD
+351 ISKRLTYED
-360 FEKQE
+360 FRKQE
-365 FVLTPIRYFGFIP
+365 FVMTPIRYFGFIP
-378 DASNMTPIDDLA
+378 DASNMTPIGDLA

-399 SRKELDTMSTTKET
+399 SRKEIDTMTTTKET
-413 GIKYLKIQDIERSSM
+413 GIKYLKIQDIDRVST
-428 NKNLPNLNNVDAKY
+428 NKDLPNLSNVDAKY

-448 EGNLVISKS
+448 EGDLVISKS

-463 RVENAKETKILAT
+463 RVENIKNIEILAT
-476 GNLYYIQI
+476 GNLYYIKI
-484 DEEKVNPIFVE
+484 DEEKVNPTFVE

-514 VIETISIKNLKT
+514 VIETISIKNLKN

-531 LSREE
+531 LSRKE

-551 DLLDRQKEIISQRR
+551 DLLDRQREIITQRR
-565 KELIEKVLQ
+565 KELIEKGL

>member
-1 MNYTTYRE
+1 MNCTTYKE
-9 LRNISYERE
+9 LKNVSYEKE
-18 VFNILNRLRGNI
+18 AFDILNRIRGNI
-30 QEEASTFLLIELSYL
+30 QEEISIFLLLQLSYL
-45 ALKYKP
+45 ALNYKP
-51 LSSKEDLIE
+51 LSSKEELIE
-60 SVASDFNDEHTLNQL
+60 SVASDFNDEYTLNQL
-75 NRVIQKVPFDIIQSI
+75 NRVIQKVPFEIIEQVSD
-90 SENYDENTLKAII
+90 NYDEKTLKAII

-114 LSGTP
+114 LFGTP

-174 TIRAKVAQFPIQ
+174 TIRAKVAQFPTQ

-218 DDLIKDNRALTELI
+218 DDTIKDNNALTELI

-254 AGGKTAVLMRNQ
+254 PGGKTAVLMYNQ
-266 VLFREQDHDIR
+266 VLFREQDHAIR

-289 ITLPEKL
+289 IALPEKL
-296 FPSTAIPFTLL
+296 FPYTAIPFTLL

-329 MKNILT
+329 KKNILT
-335 DKNIQEIVEA
+335 NKNIQKIVEA

-351 ISKHLTYQD
+351 ISKHLAYED
-360 FEKQE
+360 FKKQE

-378 DASNMTPIDDLA
+378 DSSKMTPLDDLT
-390 RSINRGATI
+390 RSINRGAMI
-399 SRKELDTMSTTKET
+399 SRKELDTMTTTKET
-413 GIKYLKIQDIERSSM
+413 GIKYLKIQDIESSSI
-428 NKNLPNLNNVDAKY
+428 NKDLPNLKNVDEKY

-463 RVENAKETKILAT
+463 RVENPKNTKILAT
-476 GNLYYIQI
+476 GNLYYIEI
-484 DEEKVNPIFVE
+484 DEEKVNPTFIE

-565 KELIEKVLQ
+565 KELIEKVL

>member
-1 MNYTTYRE
+1 MNCTTYKE
-9 LRNISYERE
+9 LKNVSYEKE
-18 VFNILNRLRGNI
+18 AFDILNRIRGNI
-30 QEEASTFLLIELSYL
+30 QEETSIFLLIQLSYL
-45 ALKYKP
+45 ALNYKP
-51 LSSKEDLIE
+51 LSSKEELIE
-60 SVASDFNDEHTLNQL
+60 SVASDFNDEYTLNQL

-90 SENYDENTLKAII
+90 SDNYDEKTLKAII

-114 LSGTP
+114 LFGTP

-218 DDLIKDNRALTELI
+218 DDTIKDNNALTELI

-254 AGGKTAVLMRNQ
+254 PGGKTAVLMYNQ
-266 VLFREQDHDIR
+266 VLFREQDHAIR

-289 ITLPEKL
+289 IALPEKL

-329 MKNILT
+329 KKNILT
-335 DKNIQEIVEA
+335 NKNIQEIVAA

-351 ISKHLTYQD
+351 ISKHPTYED

-365 FVLTPIRYFGFIP
+365 FILTPIRYFGFIP
-378 DASNMTPIDDLA
+378 DASKMTPIDDLT
-390 RSINRGATI
+390 RSINRGAMI
-399 SRKELDTMSTTKET
+399 SRKELDTMTTTKET
-413 GIKYLKIQDIERSSM
+413 GIKYLKIQDIENASI
-428 NKNLPNLNNVDAKY
+428 NKNLPNLKNVDKKY

-463 RVENAKETKILAT
+463 RVENPKNTKILAT
-476 GNLYYIQI
+476 GNLYYIEI
-484 DEEKVNPIFVE
+484 DEEKVNPTFIE

-565 KELIEKVLQ
+565 KELIEKVL

>member
-1 MNYTTYRE
+1 MNYTTYNE
-9 LRNISYERE
+9 LKNISYKKEA
-18 VFNILNRLRGNI
+18 FQILDRMRGNI
-30 QEEASTFLLIELSYL
+30 PEEISTFLLIQLSYL

-51 LSSKEDLIE
+51 ISSKEELIE
-60 SVASDFNDEHTLNQL
+60 FITSDFNDEYTLNQL
-75 NRVIQKVPFDIIQSI
+75 NRVIQKVPFEIIEQLSD
-90 SENYDENTLKAII
+90 NYDENTLKAIV

-108 NDIRSN
+108 NDVRSE

-119 LGVTKLVNELLEVQS
+119 LGLAKLVNELLEIQP
-134 DDTVLDLGSGIG
+134 DDTVLDLGSGVG

-156 GAEKVCGV
+156 GAVKVCGV
-164 EINIQMNIIS
+164 EINIQKNIIS
-174 TIRAKVAQFPIQ
+174 TIRAKVAQFPIE

-208 PPVGVREPGI
+208 PPVGLRDFGI
-218 DDLIKDNRALTELI
+218 DALIKDNKALTDLI
-232 DIEEYNISAD
+232 EIEEYNISAD
-242 WAFILSSYANQK
+242 WAFILSSYANQEP
-254 AGGKTAVLMRNQ
+254 GGKTAVLMSNQ
-266 VLFREQDHDIR
+266 VLFREQDYDIR

-289 ITLPEKL
+289 IALPEKL
-296 FPSTAIPFTLL
+296 FPYTTIPFTLL
-307 IFSENNETVRMVDAS
+307 IFSEKNETVRMVDAS

-345 YKQENE
+345 YQDLNE
-351 ISKHLTYQD
+351 ISKRLTYED
-360 FEKQE
+360 FRKQE
-365 FVLTPIRYFGFIP
+365 FVMTPIRYFGFIP
-378 DASNMTPIDDLA
+378 DASNMTLIGDLA

-399 SRKELDTMSTTKET
+399 SRKEIDTMTTTKET
-413 GIKYLKIQDIERSSM
+413 GIKYLKIQYIDRVST
-428 NKNLPNLNNVDAKY
+428 NKDLPNLSNVDAKY

-448 EGNLVISKS
+448 EGDLVISKS

-463 RVENAKETKILAT
+463 RVENIKNIKILAT
-476 GNLYYIQI
+476 GNLYYIKI
-484 DEEKVNPIFVE
+484 DEEKVNPTFVE

-531 LSREE
+531 LSREK
-536 QDTLVKE
+536 QDILVKE

-551 DLLDRQKEIISQRR
+551 DLLDRQREIITQRR
-565 KELIEKVLQ
+565 KELIEKGL

>member
-1 MNYTTYRE
+1 MNYTTYNE
-9 LRNISYERE
+9 LKNISYKKEA
-18 VFNILNRLRGNI
+18 FQILDRMRGNI
-30 QEEASTFLLIELSYL
+30 PGEISTFLLIQLSYL

-51 LSSKEDLIE
+51 ISSKEELIE
-60 SVASDFNDEHTLNQL
+60 FITSDFNDEYTLNQL
-75 NRVIQKVPFDIIQSI
+75 NRVIQKVPFEIIEQLSD
-90 SENYDENTLKAII
+90 NYDENTLKAIV

-108 NDIRSN
+108 NDVRSE

-119 LGVTKLVNELLEVQS
+119 LGLAKLVNELLEIQP
-134 DDTVLDLGSGIG
+134 DDTVLDLGSGVG

-156 GAEKVCGV
+156 GAVKVCGV
-164 EINIQMNIIS
+164 EINIQKNIIS
-174 TIRAKVAQFPIQ
+174 TIRAKVAQFPIE

-208 PPVGVREPGI
+208 PPVGLRDFGI
-218 DDLIKDNRALTELI
+218 DALIKDNKALTDLI

-242 WAFILSSYANQK
+242 WAFILSSYANQEP
-254 AGGKTAVLMRNQ
+254 GGKTAVLMSNQ
-266 VLFREQDHDIR
+266 VLFREQDYDIR

-289 ITLPEKL
+289 IALPEKL
-296 FPSTAIPFTLL
+296 FPYTTIPFTLL
-307 IFSENNETVRMVDAS
+307 IFSEKNETVRMVDAS

-345 YKQENE
+345 YQDVNE
-351 ISKHLTYQD
+351 ISKRLTYED
-360 FEKQE
+360 FRKQE
-365 FVLTPIRYFGFIP
+365 FVMTPIRYFGFIP
-378 DASNMTPIDDLA
+378 DASNMTPIGDLA

-399 SRKELDTMSTTKET
+399 SRKEIDTMTTTKET
-413 GIKYLKIQDIERSSM
+413 GIKYLKIQDIDRVST
-428 NKNLPNLNNVDAKY
+428 NKDLPNLSNVDAKY

-448 EGNLVISKS
+448 EGDLVISKS

-463 RVENAKETKILAT
+463 RVENIKNIKILAT
-476 GNLYYIQI
+476 GNLYYIKI
-484 DEEKVNPIFVE
+484 DEEKVNPTFVE

-514 VIETISIKNLKT
+514 VIETISIKNLKN

-531 LSREE
+531 LSRKE

-551 DLLDRQKEIISQRR
+551 DLLDRQREIITQRR
-565 KELIEKVLQ
+565 KELIEKGL

>member
-1 MNYTTYRE
+1 MNCTTYKE
-9 LRNISYERE
+9 LKNVSYEKE
-18 VFNILNRLRGNI
+18 AFDILNRIRGNI
-30 QEEASTFLLIELSYL
+30 QEETSIFLLIQLSYL
-45 ALKYKP
+45 ALNYKP
-51 LSSKEDLIE
+51 LSSKEELIE
-60 SVASDFNDEHTLNQL
+60 SVASDFNDEYTLNQL
-75 NRVIQKVPFDIIQSI
+75 KRVIQKVPFEIIEQVSD
-90 SENYDENTLKAII
+90 NYDENTLKAII

-218 DDLIKDNRALTELI
+218 DDTIKDNNALTELI

-254 AGGKTAVLMRNQ
+254 PGGKTAVLMYNQ
-266 VLFREQDHDIR
+266 VLFREQDHAIR

-289 ITLPEKL
+289 IALPEKL

-329 MKNILT
+329 KKNILT
-335 DKNIQEIVEA
+335 NKNIQEIVAA

-351 ISKHLTYQD
+351 ISKHLTYED

-365 FVLTPIRYFGFIP
+365 FILTPIRYFGFIP
-378 DASNMTPIDDLA
+378 DASKMTPLDDLT
-390 RSINRGATI
+390 RSINRGAMI
-399 SRKELDTMSTTKET
+399 SRKELDTMTTTKET
-413 GIKYLKIQDIERSSM
+413 GIKYLKIQDIENASI
-428 NKNLPNLNNVDAKY
+428 NKNLPNLKNVDEKY

-463 RVENAKETKILAT
+463 RVENPKNTKILAT
-476 GNLYYIQI
+476 GNLYYIEI
-484 DEEKVNPIFVE
+484 DEEKVNPTFIE

-565 KELIEKVLQ
+565 KELIEKVL

>member
-1 MNYTTYRE
+1 VDCTAYKDLKNVR
-9 LRNISYERE
+9 YEKE
-18 VFNILNRLRGNI
+18 AFDILNRIRGNI
-30 QEEASTFLLIELSYL
+30 QEETSIFLLIQLSYL
-45 ALKYKP
+45 ALNYKP
-51 LSSKEDLIE
+51 LSSKQELIE
-60 SVASDFNDEHTLNQL
+60 FVASDFNDEYTLNQL
-75 NRVIQKVPFDIIQSI
+75 NRVIQKVPFEIIEQV

-164 EINIQMNIIS
+164 EIDIQMNIIS
-174 TIRAKVAQFPIQ
+174 TIRAKVARFPIQ

-198 SFKATKVFSN
+198 VFKATKVFSN

-218 DDLIKDNRALTELI
+218 DDTIKDNNALTELI
-232 DIEEYNISAD
+232 DIEEYNISTD
-242 WAFILSSYANQK
+242 WAFILSSYANQEP
-254 AGGKTAVLMRNQ
+254 GGKTAVLMYNQ
-266 VLFREQDHDIR
+266 VLFREKDHDIR

-289 ITLPEKL
+289 IALPEKL
-296 FPSTAIPFTLL
+296 FPNTAIPFTLL
-307 IFSENNETVRMVDAS
+307 IFSENNETVRMVDAR

-335 DKNIQEIVEA
+335 DKNIQEIVTA

-351 ISKHLTYQD
+351 ISKHLNYED

-365 FVLTPIRYFGFIP
+365 FILTPLRYFGFIP
-378 DASNMTPIDDLA
+378 DPSKMTPIDDLT
-390 RSINRGATI
+390 RSIKRGAMI
-399 SRKELDTMSTTKET
+399 SRKELDTMTTTKET
-413 GIKYLKIQDIERSSM
+413 GIKYLKIQDIESSSI
-428 NKNLPNLNNVDAKY
+428 NKDLPNLKNVDEKY

-463 RVENAKETKILAT
+463 RVENAKNTKILAT

-484 DEEKVNPIFVE
+484 DEEKVNPTFIE

-551 DLLDRQKEIISQRR
+551 DLLNRQKEIISQRR
-565 KELIEKVLQ
+565 KELIEKVL

>member
-1 MNYTTYRE
+1 MNCTTYKE
-9 LRNISYERE
+9 LKNVSYEKE
-18 VFNILNRLRGNI
+18 AFDILNRMRGNI
-30 QEEASTFLLIELSYL
+30 QEETSIFLLIQLSYL
-45 ALKYKP
+45 ALNYKP
-51 LSSKEDLIE
+51 LSSKEELIE
-60 SVASDFNDEHTLNQL
+60 SVASDFNDEYTLNQL

-108 NDIRSN
+108 HDIRSN

-218 DDLIKDNRALTELI
+218 DDTIKDNNALTELI

-254 AGGKTAVLMRNQ
+254 PGGKTAVLMYNQ
-266 VLFREQDHDIR
+266 VLFREQDHAIR

-289 ITLPEKL
+289 IALPEKL
-296 FPSTAIPFTLL
+296 FPYTAIPFTLL

-335 DKNIQEIVEA
+335 DKNIQEIVAA

-351 ISKHLTYQD
+351 ISKHLTYED

-365 FVLTPIRYFGFIP
+365 FILTPIRYFGFIP
-378 DASNMTPIDDLA
+378 DASKMTPLDDLT
-390 RSINRGATI
+390 RSINRGAMI
-399 SRKELDTMSTTKET
+399 SRKELDTMTTTKET
-413 GIKYLKIQDIERSSM
+413 GIKYLKIQDIENASI
-428 NKNLPNLNNVDAKY
+428 NKNLPNLKNVDEKY
-442 HNYFLE
+442 HNYFLK

-463 RVENAKETKILAT
+463 RVENPKNTKILAT
-476 GNLYYIQI
+476 GNLYYIEI
-484 DEEKVNPIFVE
+484 DEDKVNPTFIE

-565 KELIEKVLQ
+565 KELIEKVL

>member
-1 MNYTTYRE
+1 MNYTTYNE
-9 LRNISYERE
+9 LKNISYKKEA
-18 VFNILNRLRGNI
+18 FQILDRMRGNI
-30 QEEASTFLLIELSYL
+30 PEEISTFLLIQLSYL

-51 LSSKEDLIE
+51 ISSKEELIE
-60 SVASDFNDEHTLNQL
+60 FITSDFNDEYTLNQL
-75 NRVIQKVPFDIIQSI
+75 NRVIQKVPFEIIEQLSD
-90 SENYDENTLKAII
+90 NYDENTLKAIV

-108 NDIRSN
+108 NDVRSE

-119 LGVTKLVNELLEVQS
+119 LGLAKLVNELLEIQP
-134 DDTVLDLGSGIG
+134 DDTVLDLGSGVG

-156 GAEKVCGV
+156 GAVKVCGV
-164 EINIQMNIIS
+164 EINIQKNIIS
-174 TIRAKVAQFPIQ
+174 TIRAKVAQFPIE

-208 PPVGVREPGI
+208 PPVGLRDFGI
-218 DDLIKDNRALTELI
+218 DALIKDNKALTDLI
-232 DIEEYNISAD
+232 EIEEYNISAD
-242 WAFILSSYANQK
+242 WAFILSSYANQEP
-254 AGGKTAVLMRNQ
+254 GGKTAVLMSNQ
-266 VLFREQDHDIR
+266 VLFREQDYDIR

-289 ITLPEKL
+289 IALPEKL
-296 FPSTAIPFTLL
+296 FPYTTIPFTLL
-307 IFSENNETVRMVDAS
+307 IFSEKNETVRMVDAS

-345 YKQENE
+345 YQDVNE
-351 ISKHLTYQD
+351 ISKRLTYED
-360 FEKQE
+360 FRKQE
-365 FVLTPIRYFGFIP
+365 FVMTPIRYFGFIP
-378 DASNMTPIDDLA
+378 DASNMTPIGDLA

-399 SRKELDTMSTTKET
+399 SRKEIDTMTTTKET
-413 GIKYLKIQDIERSSM
+413 GIKYLKIQDIDRVST
-428 NKNLPNLNNVDAKY
+428 NKDLPNLSNVDAKY

-448 EGNLVISKS
+448 EGDLVISKS

-463 RVENAKETKILAT
+463 RVENIKNIKILAT
-476 GNLYYIQI
+476 GNLYYIKI
-484 DEEKVNPIFVE
+484 DEEKVNPTFVE

-514 VIETISIKNLKT
+514 VIETISIKNLKN

-531 LSREE
+531 LSRKE

-551 DLLDRQKEIISQRR
+551 DLLDRQREIITQRR
-565 KELIEKVLQ
+565 KELIEKGL